1 MITGEITNKELIRDE
16 LILNERNRCSIT
28 VVPSIYFEDKK
39 NGAVEEDRHPR
50 CEVFG
55 GVGPSHIFRIF
66 CIPSLKAKIVLEDL
80 IIALNELPKDEDL
93 YLIVDKN
100 MIDEKLKKLLN
111 DDDRN
116 FIIAVR

>member
-1 MITGEITNKELIRDE
+1 MITGEITNRELIHAE
-16 LILNERNRCSIT
+16 LILNEKNKCSIT

-66 CIPSLKAKIVLEDL
+66 CLPSIRAKIVLEDL
-80 IIALNELPKDEDL
+80 AIAINELPNNEVL
-93 YLIVDKN
+93 YFIIDKN
-100 MIDEKLKKLLN
+100 MMDEELKKLLN
-111 DDDRN
+111 DDERK
-116 FIIAVR
+116 FIIVVR